1 MMTYLFRVT
10 IAVNGIVQE
19 QYTERMSQ
27 AKAWRLSADESAEL
41 ALMYSDY
48 RVRVE
53 QVD

>member
-1 MMTYLFRVT
+1 MMTYLFQIT
-10 IAVNGIVQE
+10 ITVNGVTQE

-27 AKAWRLSADESAEL
+27 AQVWRVSADESAEL